1 MVARWLGERIVVDPE
16 ICHGKPCI
24 AGTRIMV
31 ANILSQLAG
40 GYSVEQILEGYPE
53 LTYEDVMA
61 AIQYA
66 AWVVSDEE
74 ILLLTG
80 QPATEKAK
88 VTVG

>member
-16 ICHGKPCI
+16 VCHGKPCI

-40 GYSVEQILEGYPE
+40 GYSIEQILEGYPE

-61 AIQYA
+61 AMDWTAQERGIC
-66 AWVVSDEE
+66 
-74 ILLLTG
+74 L
-80 QPATEKAK
+80 QP
-88 VTVG
+88 